1 MSKIITLR
9 LSEEEY
15 NMIREKAAAEY
26 RPISNFIT
34 SVVLKKIEESEYVD
48 AVEMDQI
55 NNDVSLQKR
64 LKAGIKD
71 AKLMKGKYVV

>member
-15 NMIREKAAAEY
+15 NMIREKAALEY

-34 SVVLKKIEESEYVD
+34 SVVLKKIEESENVD
-48 AVEMDQI
+48 AIEMDQI
-55 NNDVSLQKR
+55 NNDASLQKR

-71 AKLMKGKYVV
+71 AKLMKGKYVL